1 MIDRLLTAAKKSHHE
16 SKLTNTMFAYRKP
29 LVALLLNML
38 ALASSQALQS
48 IHWLLLILANGTLSN
63 DKGSSDKAGSK
74 FTKLDVM
81 LTLHSETKPITLIA
95 TKLNCYLSPI
105 LKKSVCRCGF
115 TPTIN
120 RTN

>member
-48 IHWLLLILANGTLSN
+48 IHWPLLILANGTFPMTR
-63 DKGSSDKAGSK
+63 AAVI
-74 FTKLDVM
+74 KL
-81 LTLHSETKPITLIA
+81 A
-95 TKLNCYLSPI
+95 Q
-105 LKKSVCRCGF
+105 KSQS
-115 TPTIN
+115 
-120 RTN
+120 